1 MNDLVIA
8 ESSEEIAAR
17 PTFTP
22 SGRVPDSP
30 LRNPKHELLV
40 HAFVQG
46 LTGRDAG
53 LAVGYKDGPGLKG
66 NIARLRLHND
76 QIIER
81 IAEVAPRAAAL
92 AEIHD
97 AWILADVKFFEK
109 ASLAPFL
116 KRDQNGKI
124 VLENGLPILDFSN
137 ANEEHYR
144 LIDEISHTKFG
155 PKLKIRDPLNA
166 LDKLMRYRGLLRDK
180 VALTDPSGEKPA
192 AVRFI
197 VEGAPVAVSA

>member
-1 MNDLVIA
+1 MNDLAIIG
-8 ESSEEIAAR
+8 ETIRSEVPPR
-17 PTFTP
+17 TP
-22 SGRVPDSP
+22 CGRIPDSP

-53 LAVGYKDGPGLKG
+53 LAAGYKDGPGLKG
-66 NIARLRLHND
+66 NIARLRLHNP
-76 QIIER
+76 QIAER

-116 KRDQNGKI
+116 RRDHNGKI
-124 VLENGLPILDFSN
+124 ALEDGLPILDFSKTD
-137 ANEEHYR
+137 EEYYR
-144 LIDEISHTKFG
+144 LVEEISHTKFG

-197 VEGAPVAVSA
+197 VEGAPVAVPA